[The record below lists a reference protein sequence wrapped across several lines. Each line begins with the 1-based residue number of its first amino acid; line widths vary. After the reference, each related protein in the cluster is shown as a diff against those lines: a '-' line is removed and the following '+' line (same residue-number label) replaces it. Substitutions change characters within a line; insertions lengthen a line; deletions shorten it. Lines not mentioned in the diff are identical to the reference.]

1 MSRVDLYARP
11 HKALRAMMAATLVAI
26 GQADPHDEGEM
37 REAQSKLE
45 ELLALCERHM
55 QVENEFIHRAI
66 DAKRQGAAC
75 ALAAEHA
82 EHAAAIESLR
92 AAGAARAPDLY
103 RRLAGFVAENFQHME
118 HEEREGHAILHA
130 LFGDAE
136 LAALEQRIVASVPP
150 AEKMQ
155 MLRWM
160 LESMGHGERVALLTD
175 LRHAPG
181 PVFDAALA
189 VARTHLEPVAVD
201 RLEAALELSGR
212 RERSPA

>member
-11 HKALRAMMAATLVAI
+11 HKALRAMMAETLVAI
-26 GQADPHDEGEM
+26 GQADPADDGEW
-37 REAQSKLE
+37 REARSKLA
-45 ELLALCERHM
+45 ELLALCEKHM
-55 QVENEFIHRAI
+55 QVENEQIHRAI

-82 EHAAAIESLR
+82 EHAAAIEALR
-92 AAGAARAPDLY
+92 AASARAEPALY
-103 RRLAGFVAENFQHME
+103 RRLAGFIAENLEHME
-118 HEEREGHAILHA
+118 HEEREGNAILQA
-130 LFGDAE
+130 LFTDAE
-136 LAALEQRIVASVPP
+136 LEAIEQRIVASVPP

-160 LESMGHGERVALLTD
+160 LAAMSHPERVALMED

-181 PVFDAALA
+181 PVFEATMA
-189 VARTHLEPVAVD
+189 VARTHLEPLATD
-201 RLEAALELSGR
+201 RLEAALELSAS